1 MAKPKNDAP
10 IFVEP
15 EFNEKTYIREER
27 ERAKTTIFVFL
38 MGIGSGLLE
47 GILQLEGLY
56 YLSALLLIFLLYALF
71 RIVKILGFRV
81 PERGSHKFY
90 LIMVLLLT
98 SILFW
103 SVALNPPI
111 SVNTSPS
118 LNLEILEGGKWI
130 SVGQSNG
137 QYILPVNQSILH
149 LRDRIYFVKNVKVL
163 SLSISGISISSIM
176 KNYTQSGQT
185 EYMNMTVQPVNTIVP
200 LTLYLQSGN
209 RYFNETQSLYF
220 K

>member
-15 EFNEKTYIREER
+15 EFDEKTYIREER

-38 MGIGSGLLE
+38 MAIGSGLLE

-71 RIVKILGFRV
+71 RIVKALGFRV
-81 PERGSHKFY
+81 PERGSHRFY

-149 LRDRIYFVKNVKVL
+149 LRDRIYFVQNVKVL